1 MFRQKLFSVLLLV
14 VAFPLALVAQQ
25 SGIVG
30 TVTDSSGA
38 VLAGVAV
45 TARNVDT
52 GEARE
57 TTSNDVGQFTMP
69 NLQVGTYTVSAEKQ
83 GFQRKVV
90 DQVRLEVQ
98 AVRTI
103 DVMLPP
109 GTVSEQVNVTAE
121 ATALQTN
128 DSSVSTLLETK
139 VVNEIPL
146 NGRNFLQLQLLS
158 PGVTMGPPSTF
169 TAVQIASQNIAIGNG
184 NVSVNGMRDVYNDY
198 LLDGLSFKD
207 WIHGTNGMNPSVD
220 AIEEFRVQTSNYTA
234 EFGANAGGLTNMVT
248 KSGTNRFHGTL
259 YEFVRNDLFDAAN
272 FFTDRA
278 GEKKPPLRRNQFGG
292 TFGGPIR
299 HGKTFFFG
307 SYEGFREA
315 RTTTLFD
322 TFPSAAMHT
331 GDFSELLNLPTPI
344 AIHDPFTGLPYPGNV
359 IPADKVLSVMPGYLN
374 KYVPLPNRPGLANNF
389 VIPGPHPNDSNQYL
403 ARVDHLLTS
412 KLQLSGHY
420 VYNGINDTPPTTNP
434 NFFIKQ
440 NNKDQNATVHLT
452 DTVSP
457 STILDVQFGYNLFK
471 QFVNKNLANTTPDI
485 ARDILKINGVANDT
499 RASDAPFFITP
510 GFGTLGG
517 FHFGPRQ
524 WFSERYET
532 QVSASLVRGK
542 HLIRAGMHVVR
553 HHETFPEIF
562 IGNGLY
568 VFDGSMT
575 GYSMADM
582 LIGIPQNFE
591 LSPELFDPQ
600 YRQWELMPWVQD
612 DWRITSKLTLNLGL
626 RYEWRPWPVSKTNSI
641 SNIVLPPGGGQAS
654 LVLAGPC
661 TPDLPVRPCQ
671 SSLPSTIAANRS
683 TLAGTD
689 NNNFA
694 PRIGFAYRLG
704 NSDRTVVRGGYGIF
718 YQPEPFNQFI
728 FLGINPPFV
737 SFYNRFNNSSNFTG
751 WDWFNP
757 TAGQPPGGVQFTFI
771 PSNARTPYLQAWNFG
786 VQRDLGAGFVL
797 DVTYVGNKDTKLWAR
812 TWPNQPPPGPG
823 DIDSRRPY
831 TNVSTVAGNQTL
843 GNASYNGLQVR
854 MDKRFSRGLSILAGY
869 TWSKAI
875 TDTQGAETGAFVP
888 DLQDNNNRRA
898 NRGLWAAD
906 TRQRFT
912 LSSVY
917 ELPFGNKKRFFSG
930 GNGVVEKVVSGWQ
943 FGAIFTYQSGQPLT
957 VTLPFDNPNVGEGA
971 KLPNLL
977 HDPNQ
982 GPKTVDQFFDTS
994 AFAVPPPFSFGNE
1007 GIGSVY
1013 GPSLT
1018 DMDLSLIKNTNISER
1033 VNLQFR
1039 FEAFNAL
1046 NHPILGAPNTTFGT
1060 PLFGQVTDTRLDNR
1074 EIQFALRLVF

>member
-1 MFRQKLFSVLLLV
+1 MFHQKLFAVLLLV
-14 VAFPLALVAQQ
+14 VALPLALVAQQ

-45 TARNVDT
+45 TARNVNT

-69 NLQVGTYTVSAEKQ
+69 NLQVGTYTVSAEKP

-90 DQVRLEVQ
+90 DQVKLEVQ

-248 KSGTNRFHGTL
+248 KSGTNQFHGTV

-278 GEKKPPLRRNQFGG
+278 GEKKPPLRRNQFGA

-344 AIHDPFTGLPYPGNV
+344 VIHDPFTGLPYPGNV
-359 IPADKVLSVMPGYLN
+359 IPPDKVLSVMPGYLD

-471 QFVNKNLANTTPDI
+471 QFVNKNLANTTPNI
-485 ARDILKINGVANDT
+485 ARDILKINGVASDT
-499 RASDAPFFITP
+499 RASDAPTFITP

-532 QVSASLVRGK
+532 QASASLVRGK
-542 HLIRAGMHVVR
+542 HFIRAGMHVVR

-568 VFDGSMT
+568 VFDGSLT

-600 YRQWELMPWVQD
+600 YRQWEITPWVQD
-612 DWRITSKLTLNLGL
+612 DWRITPKLTLNLGL

-728 FLGINPPFV
+728 FLSINPPFV

-843 GNASYNGLQVR
+843 GNANYNGLQVR

-906 TRQRFT
+906 TRHRFT
-912 LSSVY
+912 FSSVY

-977 HDPNQ
+977 HDPNH
-982 GPKTVDQFFDTS
+982 GPKTVEQFFDTS
-994 AFAVPPPFSFGNE
+994 AFAVPPPFAFGNE

-1018 DMDLSLIKNTNISER
+1018 DTDLSLIKNTNISER

-1060 PLFGQVTDTRLDNR
+1060 PLFGQVTGTRLDNR
-1074 EIQFALRLVF
+1074 EIQFALRLIF